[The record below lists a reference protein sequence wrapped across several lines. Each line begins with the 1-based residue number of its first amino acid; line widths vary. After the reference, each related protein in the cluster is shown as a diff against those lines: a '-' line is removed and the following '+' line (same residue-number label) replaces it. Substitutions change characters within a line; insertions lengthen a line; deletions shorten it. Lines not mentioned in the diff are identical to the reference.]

1 MLALAVLPALLAVLS
16 LIVAFALAP
25 QECSVQG
32 NQLIVRTNAKT
43 LTYDLNQLL
52 GAQAVPPSTMGA
64 FKTIKLFGVGWP
76 FKPYG
81 YFRNETFGTFLPFV
95 TDRNKMV
102 LLTFPDKKL
111 LVSPT
116 NPEALTSRTKAA

>member
-1 MLALAVLPALLAVLS
+1 MLVLAVLPALLAVVTLV
-16 LIVAFALAP
+16 VAFALAP

-43 LTYDLNQLL
+43 LTYDLNQML
-52 GAQAVPPSTMGA
+52 GAQAVPASAVGA
-64 FKTIKLFGVGWP
+64 FKTIKLFGLGWP

-81 YFRNETFGTFLPFV
+81 YFRNEAFGTFLAFV

-111 LVSPT
+111 LVSPM